1 MVKSN
6 SSSKAGFAWIFK
18 MAWRDGK
25 ASSGRLLLFMSSI
38 VLGIAAVVS
47 VQSFSKNLEDNIQ
60 LQSKALMGADFL
72 IDSNELPSERV
83 QGIMDSLGGA
93 NGHEISFNSMAAFPS
108 KDASK
113 FIEVRGI
120 GGEFPL
126 YGFLETIPKGAAE
139 AYKASEGALVDAT
152 LMLQFGLQVGDSV
165 KIGELTFPILG
176 SLKAAPGSNA
186 ISTTVAP
193 PIIIPYGSVEKT
205 GLIQLGSRKKY
216 NYYFSAK
223 PEQDIEALD
232 KAIDPILDSE
242 NADFDSH
249 TSVSQ
254 RLGKRYDNFAKFL
267 NLVAFIALLLG
278 CVGIASSVH
287 IYVKEKLKAVAVLK
301 CIGATRRQ
309 TFLIYLVQI
318 AGLGLIGGIIGT
330 LVGLAFQGLFPLFI
344 QALLPFEV
352 QISLAVQPIIMGLI
366 LGVSMS
372 VLFALF
378 PLLSTWYVSPLEV
391 LRVQESSSYQSKRAG
406 VFVLLGITG
415 FILLFSFWLLESW
428 ASAFGFVLV
437 ILTTFAI
444 LYGVANLF
452 MRGIKKFFP
461 VSWSFTGRQSLL
473 NLFRPNNQTMVLVLA
488 IGLGSFLIS
497 TLYFT
502 KDILL
507 SKTSLEANAKNPN
520 IILLDVQA
528 NQREALVNII
538 KPKGLEVLD
547 NMPIVTM
554 RLQSIKGIPVK
565 QMHLDTN
572 STVKQWILHHEFRT
586 TYRDSL
592 IGSESIAE
600 GIWPIKW
607 NGNGPVGISLS
618 DNVANDAQ
626 VALGDTMVFNVQ
638 GVLMET
644 FVGSIRAV
652 DWGRAQLNFSV
663 LFPTGVLE
671 NAPQF
676 NILTTNVPDE
686 ATSAA
691 LQQEIVKAFPN
702 ITVIDLRQV
711 LDTIQGIL
719 DKISWVINFMAF
731 FSILTGI
738 IVLIGSVRTS
748 KYQRIRESVLLRTL
762 GAKSNQILRIT
773 ALEYL
778 YLGGIGTGIGI
789 LLSLLSSQLLAY
801 FVFDTTFAPS
811 WIPFLILLPGVMLI
825 VLAIGL
831 FNSRTVIR
839 SSPLE
844 VLRKAE

>member
-1 MVKSN
+1 MTKLN
-6 SSSKAGFAWIFK
+6 SSSKAGLAWIFK

-25 ASSGRLLLFMSSI
+25 ASGGRLILFMSSI

-47 VQSFSKNLEDNIQ
+47 VQSFSKNLENNIQ

-83 QGIMDSLGGA
+83 QIIMDSLGGA
-93 NGHEISFNSMAAFPS
+93 NGREISFNSMAAFPS
-108 KDASK
+108 KEVSK

-120 GGEFPL
+120 GGDFPL
-126 YGFLETIPKGAAE
+126 YGVLETIPIGAAA
-139 AYKASEGALVDAT
+139 AYKVNEGALVDAT
-152 LMLQFGLQVGDSV
+152 LMLQFDLQIGDSV
-165 KIGELTFPILG
+165 KIGEITFPILG

-193 PIIIPYGSVEKT
+193 PIIIPYETVGKT

-232 KAIDPILDSE
+232 KSIDAILDSE

-287 IYVKEKLKAVAVLK
+287 IYVKEKLKVVAVLK
-301 CIGATRRQ
+301 CIGATRQQ
-309 TFLIYLVQI
+309 TFSIFLVQI
-318 AGLGLIGGIIGT
+318 AILGLIGGLLGT
-330 LVGLAFQGLFPLFI
+330 CLGLVFQGLFPLFI

-352 QISLAVQPIIMGLI
+352 QISLAVQPIIMGLM

-391 LRVQESSSYQSKRAG
+391 LRVQNSSSYQSKRAG
-406 VFVLLGITG
+406 VLVLLFITG
-415 FILLFSFWLLESW
+415 FILLFSFWLLETW

-444 LYGVANLF
+444 LYGVSSLF
-452 MRGIKKFFP
+452 MWSIKKFFP

-507 SKTSLEANAKNPN
+507 SKTSVEANAKNPN
-520 IILLDVQA
+520 VLLLDVQA
-528 NQREALVNII
+528 NQREALVEII
-538 KPKGLEVLD
+538 RPRGLEVLD
-547 NMPIVTM
+547 NIPIVTM
-554 RLQSIKGIPVK
+554 RLQNIKGIPVK

-586 TYRDSL
+586 TYRDTL

-600 GIWPIKW
+600 GKWPIKW
-607 NGNGPVGISLS
+607 KGAGPVAISLS
-618 DNVANDAQ
+618 DNVAYDAQ

-644 FVGSIRAV
+644 VVGNIRAV

-691 LQQEIVKAFPN
+691 LQQEIVQSFPN

-719 DKISWVINFMAF
+719 DQISWVINFMAF

-789 LLSLLSSQLLAY
+789 FLSLLSSQLLAY
-801 FVFDTTFAPS
+801 FVFDTIFRPS
-811 WIPFLILLPGVMLI
+811 WIPFLVLLPGVMLI
-825 VLAIGL
+825 VLGIGL
-831 FNSRTVIR
+831 FNSRVVIR

>member
-1 MVKSN
+1 MAKSN

-25 ASSGRLLLFMSSI
+25 ASGGRLILFMSSI

-83 QGIMDSLGGA
+83 QGIIDSLGGA
-93 NGHEISFNSMAAFPS
+93 DGREISFNSMAAFPS

-120 GGEFPL
+120 GGAFPL
-126 YGFLETIPKGAAE
+126 YGLLETVPETAAE
-139 AYKASEGALVDAT
+139 AYRLNEGALVDAT
-152 LMLQFGLQVGDSV
+152 LMLQFGLKKGDSV

-176 SLKAAPGSNA
+176 SLKVAPGSNA

-193 PIIIPYGSVEKT
+193 PIIIPYESVEKT

-223 PEQDIEALD
+223 PDQDIEALD
-232 KAIDPILDSE
+232 KVIDPILDSE

-254 RLGKRYDNFAKFL
+254 RLGKRYDNFVKFL

-278 CVGIASSVH
+278 CIGIASSVH

-301 CIGATRRQ
+301 CIGATRQ
-309 TFLIYLVQI
+309 QSFLIYLVQI
-318 AGLGLIGGIIGT
+318 AGLGLIGGIFGT
-330 LVGLAFQGLFPLFI
+330 LVGLGLQGLFPLFI
-344 QALLPFEV
+344 QQLLPFEV
-352 QISLAVQPIIMGLI
+352 QISIAAQPIIMGLI
-366 LGVSMS
+366 LGVTMS
-372 VLFALF
+372 ILFALL

-391 LRVQESSSYQSKRAG
+391 LRVQESSSYQSRRAG
-406 VFVLLGITG
+406 VLVLLAITG
-415 FILLFSFWLLESW
+415 FIFLFSFWLLDSW
-428 ASAFGFVLV
+428 TSAFGFVVVMLA
-437 ILTTFAI
+437 TFTI
-444 LYGVANLF
+444 LYGAASLF
-452 MRGIKKFFP
+452 MWAVKKFFP
-461 VSWSFTGRQSLL
+461 ASWSFTGRQSLL

-507 SKTSLEANAKNPN
+507 SKTSVEANAKNPN

-528 NQREALVNII
+528 NQSEALVNII
-538 KPKGLEVLD
+538 EPKGLEVLD
-547 NMPIVTM
+547 NMAIVTM
-554 RLQSIKGIPVK
+554 RLQSIKGVPVK
-565 QMHLDTN
+565 KMHLDTT

-592 IGSESIAE
+592 IASESIAE
-600 GIWPIKW
+600 GKWPIQW
-607 NGNGPVGISLS
+607 SGTGPVAISLS
-618 DNVANDAQ
+618 DNVANDAE
-626 VALGDTMVFNVQ
+626 VALGDTLVFNVQ

-644 FVGSIRAV
+644 VIGSIRAV

-789 LLSLLSSQLLAY
+789 FLSLLSSQLLAY
-801 FVFDTTFAPS
+801 FVFDTTFTPS
-811 WIPFLILLPGVMLI
+811 WIPFLVLLPGVMLV
-825 VLAIGL
+825 VLGIGL
-831 FNSRTVIR
+831 FNSRTVIT